1 MAREEADLLRAG
13 APTTPHEAGADGPL
27 TFVLPQGNPPG
38 GQPSNSSAD
47 LSQAVLEMR
56 AGDALRAQGRFDQA
70 FQHYLSA
77 LHRNPGNPDAM
88 FRVGISFWY
97 HGKQDQALHHLQQ
110 AIAFRPDFSEAHENL
125 GQVLMEMGQIA
136 AALHHARIAMQLAP
150 GRPEPAISFATVL
163 EADRQIDDAV
173 QIVQPLLHQGYLSP
187 RLALLYARLSTSP
200 KSQHEALELIDRAM
214 VDLPTVHREAAS
226 LQFMAARLLDSLGEY
241 DRAFAA
247 AERANAMRQVQ
258 FDPKGIERFIDDAI
272 NFFTPDR
279 LAQLPRATHGS
290 KAPVFIIGMPRS
302 GTTLV
307 EQILSS
313 HPLIHGGGELTW
325 IWQIT
330 EVLALRCEREGHPLP
345 GGFAN
350 LQTSDM
356 DGLARQYLSAITALS
371 PQSIR
376 ITDKYPANFFH
387 LGFISLLF
395 PEARIIHC
403 TRNPMDTCLSC
414 YMSDF
419 ASGNLFSFDLGHLG
433 SYYRQYAR
441 MMDHW
446 KSVLHIPILDICY
459 EDVVNDLEGQ
469 ARRLL
474 QFLQV
479 DWDDRCLRFH
489 ENSRF
494 VSTLSNQQV
503 RQPIYK
509 SSVGR
514 WRHYEHHL
522 GPLQATLGTH

>member
-1 MAREEADLLRAG
+1 MVRKEADLLQAG
-13 APTTPHEAGADGPL
+13 VSAAPLATGIPVPL
-27 TFVLPQGNPPG
+27 SFVLPQDNV
-38 GQPSNSSAD
+38 PSGHFANHSTD
-47 LSQAVLEMR
+47 ESQVILEMR
-56 AGDALRAQGRFDQA
+56 AGDTLRAQGKLDQA
-70 FQHYLSA
+70 FQHYISA
-77 LHRNPGNPDAM
+77 LHRNPKNPDAL

-97 HGKQDQALHHLQQ
+97 HGKQEQALHHLQQ
-110 AIAFRPDFSEAHENL
+110 AIAHRPDFSGAHENL
-125 GQVLMEMGQIA
+125 GQILMEMGQIN
-136 AALHHARIAMQLAP
+136 AALHHARIAVQLAP
-150 GRPEPAISFATVL
+150 AHPEPAISFAMVL
-163 EADRQIDDAV
+163 EANRQIEAAV
-173 QIVQPLLHQGYLSP
+173 QIVQPLLDGGYHSP
-187 RLALLYARLSTSP
+187 RLALLYARLSTSL
-200 KSQHEALELIDRAM
+200 KTQDRALQLIDRAM
-214 VDLPTVHREAAS
+214 VNLPTVHREAAS
-226 LQFMAARLLDSLGEY
+226 LQFMAARLLDSLGDF

-247 AERANAMRQVQ
+247 AQRANAMRQSH
-258 FDPKGIERFIDDAI
+258 FDPNGIERFIDDAI
-272 NFFTPDR
+272 AFFTPQR
-279 LAQLPRATHGS
+279 LAQLQRATHGS
-290 KAPVFIIGMPRS
+290 KAPVFIVGMPRS

-313 HPLIHGGGELTW
+313 HPCIHGGGELTW

-330 EVLALRCEREGHPLP
+330 EVLAMRCEREGHPLP
-345 GGFAN
+345 GGFAD
-350 LQTSDM
+350 LQAADM

-371 PQSIR
+371 PQSTR

-395 PEARIIHC
+395 SEARIIHC
-403 TRNPMDTCLSC
+403 TRDPMDTCLSC

-419 ASGNLFSFDLGHLG
+419 ASGNLFSFDLGNLG

-446 KSVLHIPILDICY
+446 KSVLHVPILDVCY
-459 EDVVNDLEGQ
+459 EEVVNDLEGQ

-514 WRHYEHHL
+514 WRQYQHHL
-522 GPLQATLGTH
+522 GPLQASLGRA

>member
-1 MAREEADLLRAG
+1 MAHQEADVF
-13 APTTPHEAGADGPL
+13 EAGPSGAEPKTGLDGPL
-27 TFVLPQGNPPG
+27 SFVLPQSQSPG
-38 GQPSNSSAD
+38 QMGAASTAD
-47 LSQAVLEMR
+47 TSQAILEMR
-56 AGDALRAQGRFDQA
+56 AGDALRAQGKFDQA

-77 LHRNPGNPDAM
+77 LHRNPKNPDAL

-97 HGKQDQALHHLQQ
+97 HGKQDQALHHLQH
-110 AIAFRPDFSEAHENL
+110 AIAQRPDFSEAHENL
-125 GQVLMEMGQIA
+125 GQILMEMGQIA
-136 AALHHARIAMQLAP
+136 AALHHARIAMQLTP
-150 GRPEPAISFATVL
+150 NRPEPAISFALVQ
-163 EADRQIDDAV
+163 EANRQVDAAV
-173 QIVQPLLHQGYLSP
+173 QIVQPLLDRGYLSP
-187 RLALLYARLSTSP
+187 RLALLYARLSTSL
-200 KSQHEALELIDRAM
+200 KTQHKALELIDRAM
-214 VDLPTVHREAAS
+214 VDLSPVHREAAS
-226 LQFMAARLLDSLGEY
+226 LQFMAARLLDSLGQY
-241 DRAFAA
+241 DSAFAA
-247 AERANAMRQVQ
+247 AQRANAMRNVH

-272 NFFTPDR
+272 AFFTQER
-279 LAQLPRATHGS
+279 LAHLPRATHGS

-302 GTTLV
+302 GTTLI
-307 EQILSS
+307 EQIISS
-313 HPLIHGGGELTW
+313 HPCIHGGGELTW

-330 EVLALRCEREGHPLP
+330 EVLAVRCEREGHPLP

-350 LQTSDM
+350 LQVADM

-371 PQSIR
+371 PQSTR

-403 TRNPMDTCLSC
+403 TRDPMDTCLSC

-433 SYYRQYAR
+433 SYYRQYSR

-446 KSVLHIPILDICY
+446 NRVLHVPILEVRY

-469 ARRLL
+469 SRRLL

-514 WRHYEHHL
+514 WRQYQHHL
-522 GPLQATLGTH
+522 GPLKASLNYH

>member
-13 APTTPHEAGADGPL
+13 APTAPHEGADVPL
-27 TFVLPQGNPPG
+27 TFVLPPGNSPV
-38 GQPSNSSAD
+38 GQSSHSVAD

-56 AGDALRAQGRFDQA
+56 AGDALRAQGKFDQA

-77 LHRNPGNPDAM
+77 LHRNPNNPDAL

-110 AIAFRPDFSEAHENL
+110 AIALRPDFCEVHENL
-125 GQVLMEMGQIA
+125 GQILMEMGQIT
-136 AALHHARIAMQLAP
+136 AALHHGRIAMQLAP
-150 GRPEPAISFATVL
+150 TQPEPAISFALVL
-163 EADRQIDDAV
+163 EANRQTDEAV
-173 QIVQPLLHQGYLSP
+173 RIVQPLLDRAYLSP
-187 RLALLYARLSTSP
+187 RLALLYARLSTSL
-200 KSQHEALELIDRAM
+200 KTQHKALELIDRAM
-214 VDLPTVHREAAS
+214 ADLSPVHREAAS

-247 AERANAMRQVQ
+247 AERANAMRQIH
-258 FDPKGIERFIDDAI
+258 FDPSGIERFIDDAI
-272 NFFTPDR
+272 AFFTPER

-313 HPLIHGGGELTW
+313 HPCIHGGGELTW

-330 EVLALRCEREGHPLP
+330 EVLAQRCEREGHPLP

-350 LQTSDM
+350 LQVADM

-403 TRNPMDTCLSC
+403 TRDPLDTCLSC

-419 ASGNLFSFDLGHLG
+419 ASGNLFSFDLSHLG
-433 SYYRQYAR
+433 SFYRQYSR

-446 KSVLHIPILDICY
+446 KSVLHVPILEVRY
-459 EDVVNDLEGQ
+459 EEVVNDLEGQ

-514 WRHYEHHL
+514 WRQYQHHL
-522 GPLQATLGTH
+522 GPLQASLLGH